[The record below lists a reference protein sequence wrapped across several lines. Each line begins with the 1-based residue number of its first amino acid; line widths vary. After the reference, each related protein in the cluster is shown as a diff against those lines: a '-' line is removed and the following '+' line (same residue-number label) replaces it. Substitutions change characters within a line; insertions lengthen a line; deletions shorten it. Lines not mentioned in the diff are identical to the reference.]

1 MHTPSDDAI
10 RDRAYALWIEAG
22 SPEGNDLYF
31 WHAAE
36 QALASAEAE
45 ASEGAMA
52 PDQNAVETSHE
63 EHHTETV
70 VSETPEQH
78 MQH

>member
-10 RDRAYALWIEAG
+10 RERAYILWIEAG

-36 QALASAEAE
+36 QELAKTESGADAVGEGDSDSGQSAPA
-45 ASEGAMA
+45 
-52 PDQNAVETSHE
+52 Q
-63 EHHTETV
+63 
-70 VSETPEQH
+70 SETPEQPSPY
-78 MQH
+78 